1 MAGVEKSQ
9 EPIQG
14 QHQPILVVGDAMLD
28 RYWDGSVDRISP
40 EAPVPVLRVTRRY
53 DRAGGAANVALNLAA
68 LGAPVTL
75 LALAGQDEAGD
86 ALERILREA
95 GVRLERVTHEAYPTI
110 QKIRCVARQH
120 QMLRADFE
128 SEPLPGMLDA
138 LAGRYA
144 ALLGE
149 HRLVVLS
156 DYAKGALAHCE
167 GLIDAARA
175 AGKPLL
181 VDPKGLD
188 WARYAGA
195 TLVKP
200 NLKEFQAVAGPWGDD
215 AAFHRQAVALRKR
228 LGWTYLLVTQG
239 EAGMTMFNGRGM
251 VHEPARVREVF
262 DVSGAGDTVLATLA
276 WRMAQGDDAFEAMR
290 WANRAAGIVV
300 GRFGTS
306 TIGRDELFAA
316 MAEAGP
322 APAPTPL
329 PRRAATAAQ
338 REQDASCVS

>member
-1 MAGVEKSQ
+1 MAPVEKS
-9 EPIQG
+9 
-14 QHQPILVVGDAMLD
+14 QPILVVGDAMLD

-68 LGAPVTL
+68 LGAQVTL
-75 LALAGQDEAGD
+75 LTLAGRDEAGD
-86 ALERILREA
+86 ALERILSEA
-95 GVRLERVTHEAYPTI
+95 GVRLERVADPAYPTI

-128 SEPLPGMLDA
+128 SEPLPGMLET
-138 LAGRYA
+138 LAKRYV
-144 ALLGE
+144 ALLNQ
-149 HRLVVLS
+149 HDLVVLS
-156 DYAKGALAHCE
+156 DYAKGALSRCE
-167 GLIDAARA
+167 YLIDSARKA
-175 AGKPLL
+175 SKPVL

-200 NLKEFQAVAGPWGDD
+200 NLGEFKAVAGLWADD
-215 AAFHRQAVALRKR
+215 AAFQRQAVALRKR

-300 GRFGTS
+300 GKFGTS
-306 TIGRDELFAA
+306 TVDREELLAA
-316 MAEAGP
+316 MHEAGP
-322 APAPTPL
+322 APAPTPV
-329 PRRAATAAQ
+329 PKRASAA
-338 REQDASCVS
+338 RDRSNESCVS